1 MLDEPVG
8 SLPLHWRGRVFSP
21 LHVISRKGKNE
32 GSSHFL
38 LPLDRGTSSVR
49 AKIDH
54 KPIEPLHKPI
64 EALTTAAKAAV
75 RKA

>member
-1 MLDEPVG
+1 MIASNLQYHHALLLVKG
-8 SLPLHWRGRVFSP
+8 LHLCQKIERHRSVRGMAR
-21 LHVISRKGKNE
+21 I
-32 GSSHFL
+32 
-38 LPLDRGTSSVR
+38 R

-54 KPIEPLHKPI
+54 KTIEPLHKPI

>member
-1 MLDEPVG
+1 M
-8 SLPLHWRGRVFSP
+8 
-21 LHVISRKGKNE
+21 HVKGN
-32 GSSHFL
+32 
-38 LPLDRGTSSVR
+38 GTSHECWEGYNMKVQNFTRRFGTQALISARGMARIR